1 MGKGI
6 GKNISKNLI
15 GKYSQKRLDY
25 AKKSATDPL
34 KTSTKSVIQ
43 KAAETAG
50 DLISNRIANKRIK
63 VSQSSQQD
71 NSKTVLIEHD
81 KEIPKER
88 YISPEKR
95 QGIIDDLRLI

>member
-1 MGKGI
+1 MGFLYLAKNMGKSI

-25 AKKSATDPL
+25 AKKSATEPL

-50 DLISNRIANKRIK
+50 DLISNKIANKRISLTK
-63 VSQSSQQD
+63 F
-71 NSKTVLIEHD
+71 TT
-81 KEIPKER
+81 R
-88 YISPEKR
+88 
-95 QGIIDDLRLI
+95 